1 MSPIIQFRKV
11 TKRFGNSVVAVD
23 ALDLDIEEGEF
34 ITLLGPS
41 GCGKTT
47 TLRLLAGFETVDD
60 GEILLDGAP
69 IARLPPFKRPVNTV
83 FQDYA
88 LFPHMTVAENVG
100 FGPRVARWSKKQ
112 IEAEVMA
119 ALDVVGLADKAS
131 RRPSELSGGQKQR
144 VALAR
149 ALIRKPRVLLLDEP
163 LSALDVHLREAM
175 QVELKHLHEQIGI
188 TFLLVT
194 HDQHEALAL
203 SDRIVVMRHGAVQQI
218 GAPTELYDH
227 PRSPYVADFLGKS
240 NIYDAIVGNRKLG
253 SLVVDWCGTSIEVAG
268 EDGPAAGAPV
278 SICIRPERVTLA
290 PTGAPSTSSVNA
302 ISGRI
307 EETLFYGSLERAV
320 IRLENG
326 EAMLVDMQDRGRAK
340 FAGGLQPGTEV
351 TALLDPAHLTLFRAP
366 DLP

>member
-11 TKRFGNSVVAVD
+11 SKRFGHSVVAVD

-100 FGPRVARWSKKQ
+100 FGPRVARWPKPQ
-112 IEAEVMA
+112 IEAEVIA
-119 ALDVVGLADKAS
+119 ALDVVGLADKAG

-188 TFLLVT
+188 TFVLVT

-218 GAPTELYDH
+218 GTPTELYDH
-227 PRSPYVADFLGKS
+227 PASPYVADFLGKS
-240 NIYDAIVGNRKLG
+240 NIYDAVVSRRTSG
-253 SLVVDWCGTSIEVAG
+253 LVTVDWRGTPIEVA
-268 EDGPAAGAPV
+268 DPNSPDTGAPV
-278 SICIRPERVTLA
+278 SICIRPERVALTPA
-290 PTGAPSTSSVNA
+290 GASSAASVN
-302 ISGRI
+302 SVPGRI
-307 EETLFYGSLERAV
+307 EETLFYGSVERAV
-320 IRLENG
+320 IRLDNG
-326 EAMLVDMQDRGRAK
+326 EAMLVDMQDRGRAQ

-351 TALLDPAHLTLFRAP
+351 TAVLDPAHLTLFHARDAG
-366 DLP
+366 